1 MVQPRAAPDL
11 SKLAGIPTATPSPDQ
26 GMARFVTAALLE
38 AAKGTCDCPSCQ
50 LLRRVTESMTQELL
64 KE

>member
-1 MVQPRAAPDL
+1 MAQRKPTPDL
-11 SKLAGIPTATPSPDQ
+11 TKVGAFPGAPPSPDQ

-38 AAKGTCDCPSCQ
+38 AAKGSCDCPTCQ
-50 LLRRVTESMTQELL
+50 LLRKVTESMTQELL